1 MSSYCRKPYI
11 LSDCF
16 YPRIYILLRAMAA
29 QYIPEKPA
37 VCSVDIGQKEPQVIS
52 FGSRSGVFLQQ

>member
-1 MSSYCRKPYI
+1 MV
-11 LSDCF
+11 
-16 YPRIYILLRAMAA
+16 A